1 MKQNFLYQNQ
11 LISDIINY
19 SNNLRCV
26 SKNPMEDISD
36 LEERLADLEREHKD
50 LDDVIDRLRETPP
63 VDFLQIKRL
72 QKKKLHLK
80 DLIQKIRSDLLPDI
94 IA

>member
-1 MKQNFLYQNQ
+1 
-11 LISDIINY
+11 
-19 SNNLRCV
+19 
-26 SKNPMEDISD
+26 MEDISD

-50 LDDVIDRLRETPP
+50 LDDVVDRLRETPP

-80 DLIQKIRSDLLPDI
+80 DIIQKMRSDLLPDI

>member
-1 MKQNFLYQNQ
+1 
-11 LISDIINY
+11 
-19 SNNLRCV
+19 
-26 SKNPMEDISD
+26 MEDISD
-36 LEERLADLEREHKD
+36 LEERLAELEREHKD
-50 LDDVIDRLRETPP
+50 LDDVINRLRETPP

-80 DLIQKIRSDLLPDI
+80 DIIQKLRSDLLPDI

>member
-1 MKQNFLYQNQ
+1 MYQNRQ
-11 LISDIINY
+11 FSDIINNP
-19 SNNLRCV
+19 NNLRCV
-26 SKNPMEDISD
+26 SKNPMEDITD

-80 DLIQKIRSDLLPDI
+80 DIIQRMRSDLLPDI